1 MVDNGVKWAK
11 DNLMTAYHAL
21 SMINQK
27 LNGNLKSMLGGT
39 SFELSGGGNK
49 YYGWT
54 HPSKVEFHVFDGNY
68 KIPLTN
74 FLHET
79 GHLLDFVPA
88 TADVFSGPLKG
99 TTPNWVDSNGY
110 VDANLLLGKLY
121 QPVQAKYISGEDF
134 DINEYWADAFANYV
148 AGNIDLSNPAG
159 KDMHDYVSGAL
170 SPYAN
175 P

>member
-1 MVDNGVKWAK
+1 M
-11 DNLMTAYHAL
+11 
-21 SMINQK
+21 
-27 LNGNLKSMLGGT
+27 
-39 SFELSGGGNK
+39 GGNN

-54 HPSKVEFHVFDGNY
+54 HSDKVEYHITGGSY

-88 TADVFSGPLKG
+88 TADVFSGPLNG
-99 TTPNWVDSNGY
+99 ITPNWVDSKGY

-121 QPVQAKYISGEDF
+121 QPIQAKYITGEDF
-134 DINEYWADAFANYV
+134 DTDEYWADAFANYV
-148 AGNIDLSNPAG
+148 ADNIDLSNPIG
-159 KDMHDYVSGAL
+159 KDMNDYVFRAL
-170 SPYAN
+170 YPYAN